1 MKTNKLIRWV
11 EIPAENFERAVQF
24 YNSVFGWGMEPMDWG
39 TEKMA
44 CLPNDEGAVSF
55 APGFKPSKNGVL
67 VSLNSDDLEETLAK
81 VKANGGS
88 VVQPKTK
95 IEAEGRGYYAT
106 FYDSEGNKIGLYS
119 EK

>member
-11 EIPAENFERAVQF
+11 EIPAKNFERAVEF
-24 YNSVFGWGMEPMDWG
+24 YNSVFGWEMEPMDWG

-44 CLPNDEGAVSF
+44 CLPNDEGAISF